1 MMSKLLSISDVK
13 GAGVV
18 RADGSIVSWCAK
30 DDVKPTQ
37 YIDYILNLM
46 PATNQKSIDNF
57 QHSMFTE
64 SITNY
69 NGVKILTSRIREDKL
84 LLLVLDKRAYL
95 GLTMLDVECCL
106 GDIDKVLDESCS
118 SICETRD

>member
-46 PATNQKSIDNF
+46 PATNQK
-57 QHSMFTE
+57 
-64 SITNY
+64 
-69 NGVKILTSRIREDKL
+69 KILTSRIREDKL